1 MCQKIQLRT
10 TKTIKTWLEV
20 RSLSEAFQHNWSL
33 TCSSVWTPWESSQ
46 TRSKWPE
53 CHHPKKAAICS
64 CRKIHLF
71 HFRKIKLRYSLG
83 MTNTAT
89 SIGLRLRLNTP
100 ANFKDTVAYSPQTHT
115 SRHISPS
122 SRSSPANLP
131 GETISWWWPQMNG
144 ISRIHVF
151 NKNNKQ
157 GCLSHKAP
165 YGNWFITKAQHSTA
179 VEAEAYRLLE
189 VLFCQHFSCRRPHN
203 DSTHSNSSQCRLGF
217 RHRSMRCWKRF
228 FFVLLLRI
236 LSASCYSLVI
246 FTQIYL
252 SWGNCCYSFP
262 PLNPLCAHETFTSVD
277 FEENIFR
284 VCLLFCFFKE
294 QIM

>member
-1 MCQKIQLRT
+1 MGYL
-10 TKTIKTWLEV
+10 
-20 RSLSEAFQHNWSL
+20 AFMFL
-33 TCSSVWTPWESSQ
+33 I
-46 TRSKWPE
+46 R
-53 CHHPKKAAICS
+53 
-64 CRKIHLF
+64 
-71 HFRKIKLRYSLG
+71 
-83 MTNTAT
+83 
-89 SIGLRLRLNTP
+89 
-100 ANFKDTVAYSPQTHT
+100 
-115 SRHISPS
+115 
-122 SRSSPANLP
+122 
-131 GETISWWWPQMNG
+131 TISKD
-144 ISRIHVF
+144 VF
-151 NKNNKQ
+151 LIKPLMEID
-157 GCLSHKAP
+157 LS
-165 YGNWFITKAQHSTA
+165 QRHSTA

-228 FFVLLLRI
+228 FFVLRLRI